1 MKVFVAGATGV
12 IGRALVPRLLEAGH
26 EVVGMSKDESR
37 SGLLRALGAQAVV
50 VDVFDRAAL
59 TATLQREHPDALID
73 ELTSLGKVDF
83 AANNRMWRIGTRNII
98 DAAMAAGIDRVVAQ
112 SYCVYAPGEGL
123 ATEGDPLDLSSV
135 AQRSNVEG
143 VIALEQAVGE
153 VANGVVLRYGTL
165 YGPGTW
171 YAVDG
176 RVADQLRRGVFN
188 ATDDVTSFVHV
199 DDAAEAA
206 VLALSW
212 PKGPVNIV
220 DDEPASASVWA
231 PVFAAAVGVPRP
243 QLKPVNPATR
253 SRGVSNAKARRELGW
268 QPIHPSWREG
278 FNALFPAQ
286 SLGAALSSS

>member
-59 TATLQREHPDALID
+59 TAALQREHPDALID

-278 FNALFPAQ
+278 FNALLAAQ

>member
-59 TATLQREHPDALID
+59 TAALQREHPDALID

-199 DDAAEAA
+199 DEAAEAA

-278 FNALFPAQ
+278 FNALLAAQ

>member
-59 TATLQREHPDALID
+59 TAALQREHPDALID

-231 PVFAAAVGVPRP
+231 PVFAAAVGAPRP
-243 QLKPVNPATR
+243 QLKPVNPATH

-278 FNALFPAQ
+278 FNALLAAQ